1 MGNLFELQGAF
12 SLAEPVKKTIEWE
25 QGGQSHKAEVYFKPL
40 SWQTVYGAIEERESE
55 QGDKSAMIA
64 RNLAASLCDENGK
77 TLYTAQQIHG
87 QDGKVLCTS
96 LITALLIAMN
106 EVNGSGKH

>member
-1 MGNLFELQGAF
+1 MGNLFDIQGAF
-12 SLAEPVKKTIEWE
+12 SPAAPVKKVIEWE

-40 SWQTVYGAIEERESE
+40 SWQAVYGAIEERESE

-64 RNLAASLCDENGK
+64 RNLAASLCDENGQ
-77 TLYTAQQIHG
+77 TLYTPEQIHG

-106 EVNGSGKH
+106 EVNSAGKN